1 MEDGMRAIEM
11 TGTIDERRQLHLD
24 GSLPVAGP
32 QRVRVILLYPVD
44 DEWNEEEWLKAAARN
59 PAFSYLHEPQED
71 IYSATDGEPFRDQV

>member
-24 GSLPVAGP
+24 GLLPVTGP

-44 DEWNEEEWLKAAARN
+44 DEWTEEEWLKAAARN
-59 PAFSYLHEPQED
+59 PAFAYLHEPQED
-71 IYSATDGEPFRDQV
+71 IYSATDGEPFRDEV